1 MKKTRRDFLKS
12 AGVSAVAA
20 GAVMGGTRLA
30 HSAEETWKWKG
41 QAFNSRGCRFFEQA
55 EDLAFMIDKY
65 TYGRVK
71 ATVHQAGEMV
81 PAGQVFDA
89 AGQGI
94 IDFGIGCPCLLK
106 SKAYGAQLFCDVPG
120 AQSPIEKVIWY
131 YNGGGKEM
139 LEDIMHKKYN
149 THPLYSQAV
158 TAEIWFFTNKKINS
172 IEDVKGMKMR
182 AAGMRGEVLQK
193 MGMSVVVLPEPEIV
207 PAVERRVVDAME
219 YSSLN
224 CTYPIGFQDVTKYI
238 YIHPLKAPSSMILWA
253 VNLDR
258 WNKLPADIK
267 TAIERASR
275 DCVLRSISWGIEQD
289 LLTIKKAVEEK
300 KNEVF
305 ILSDKIV
312 KHFDEAAA
320 DYYYEKAKTDQ
331 ITAQVLESW
340 AKFKKNYGKYASYID
355 LFNITGNRLGLLK
368 GAS

>member
-1 MKKTRRDFLKS
+1 MKKTRREFLKS
-12 AGVSAVAA
+12 AGISAVAA
-20 GAVMGGTRLA
+20 GAVMGGARTARA
-30 HSAEETWKWKG
+30 QETWKWKG
-41 QAFNSRGCRFFEQA
+41 QTFCSRGNRFFEQS
-55 EDLAFMIDKY
+55 EDFAFMIDKY
-65 TYGRVK
+65 TNGRVK

-94 IDFGIGCPCLLK
+94 IDYGMGCPCILK

-131 YNGGGKEM
+131 YNGGGKEI

-149 THPLYSQAV
+149 THPLFSQAA
-158 TAEIWFFTNKKINS
+158 TAEIWLFSNKKINS
-172 IEDVKGMKMR
+172 IEDIKGMKMR

-207 PAVERRVVDAME
+207 PAVERKVIDACE
-219 YSSLN
+219 FSSLN
-224 CTYPIGFQDVTKYI
+224 CSYPIGFQDVTKYI

-267 TAIERASR
+267 KAIEMASK
-275 DCVLRSISWGIEQD
+275 DCVLRSIAWGIEQD
-289 LLTIKKAVEEK
+289 TLTLKKAVEEK

-305 ILSDKIV
+305 VLPEKIV
-312 KHFDEAAA
+312 KVFDEAAA
-320 DYYYEKAKTDQ
+320 DYYYEKAKTDP
-331 ITAQVLESW
+331 ISAQVLDSW
-340 AKFKKNYGKYASYID
+340 AKFKKSYGKYASYID
-355 LFNITGNRLGLLK
+355 LFNITGTRIGLLK